1 MFKLLLWLTHVMQ
14 STQFKHFPVLH
25 LSTTSNRFHRTPV
38 CVYIKWHFTH
48 FHLTLPMTP
57 SAPVRASYTTD
68 TSHALSFLTTKTIKT
83 TFHNF
88 CFLDAI
94 YFSCSLCSRCPQSST
109 PFSFFSSF
117 FSRFSFTRIA
127 CMENGTYAPFSS
139 SLPLLLSLSALL
151 TATSNASAVNFP

>member
-1 MFKLLLWLTHVMQ
+1 MLCRAHSSSTFQSYTWAQLPTVSTAHPSVFTSSDISHTFILLFQWLLQLLSGLLIQLTLHTLWAFWQ
-14 STQFKHFPVLH
+14 QKPSKQ
-25 LSTTSNRFHRTPV
+25 LSTTF
-38 CVYIKWHFTH
+38 
-48 FHLTLPMTP
+48 
-57 SAPVRASYTTD
+57 A
-68 TSHALSFLTTKTIKT
+68 
-83 TFHNF
+83 
-88 CFLDAI
+88 FLDTI
-94 YFSCSLCSRCPQSST
+94 YFSCSLCSRCLQSST